1 MQGLFDDEFGDSRVT
16 DATALLLA
24 DILNSGKPS
33 DLRKVLT
40 SYNNEAAQ
48 ASGGQLDIFSGSIP
62 TKEEILTNVN
72 EHFRNATPKEQQALV
87 EAAIAERKRRAE
99 AEAERRG
106 RGQESEQTQNDVERS
121 AEPQQPVA
129 STREELTPEEQALAA
144 RIEVTDNDWTEGE
157 GDTPTYKR
165 DIIIDG
171 THKATQVDAPD
182 EDGHYTGSY
191 FEFDGKRFGD
201 IAEIAQYIDGGMK
214 SEL

>member
-1 MQGLFDDEFGDSRVT
+1 M
-16 DATALLLA
+16 
-24 DILNSGKPS
+24 
-33 DLRKVLT
+33 LT

-106 RGQESEQTQNDVERS
+106 RGQESEQTPNDVERS
-121 AEPQQPVA
+121 AEPQQPVT
-129 STREELTPEEQALAA
+129 SISEELTPEEQALAA
-144 RIEVTDNDWTEGE
+144 RVEISENDWEE
-157 GDTPTYKR
+157 GDGDKPTYKR
-165 DIIIDG
+165 EIIVDG
-171 THKATQVDAPD
+171 THKVTQVDAPN

-201 IAEIAQYIDGGMK
+201 IAEITQYIDGHPSAELKVDGGMQ
-214 SEL
+214 SEPTEAQKAAGQL